1 MPRTK
6 VNKAA
11 KIRETFEALGPE
23 ARPKDVIA
31 TLAAKKIKVS
41 SAQVSNIRSGL
52 NGHAKNG
59 HAKRGRKKAGNGEM
73 IALSDLQ
80 AAKKLVET
88 LGSIE
93 KAESALS
100 ALAKLQ

>member
-11 KIRETFEALGPE
+11 KIRDTFEKLGHD

-31 TLAAKKIKVS
+31 ALAAAKIKVAA
-41 SAQVSNIRSGL
+41 AQVSNIKAGL
-52 NGHAKNG
+52 NGNAK
-59 HAKRGRKKAGNGEM
+59 KKGRKNSAKSDM
-73 IALSDLQ
+73 ISLLDLQ
-80 AAKKLVET
+80 AAKKLIDS
-88 LGSIE
+88 LGSVE
-93 KAESALS
+93 RAESALA

>member
-1 MPRTK
+1 MARTK

-11 KIRETFEALGPE
+11 KIRETFEKLGAK

-31 TLAAKKIKVS
+31 ALAAQKIKVS
-41 SAQVSNIRSGL
+41 SAQVSNTKSSM
-52 NGHAKNG
+52 NGHATK
-59 HAKRGRKKAGNGEM
+59 GRKKAGKPDM

-80 AAKKLVET
+80 AAKRLVES
-88 LGSIE
+88 LGSVE
-93 KAESALS
+93 RAETALA